1 MVGYLY
7 IILARITVQLSH
19 WNNSGWAVF
28 VFATEEVRRMDFY
41 MRLPRT
47 AKEFALFLAIVSIIS
62 VNIIAPLITFF
73 EAGFRLQVWFDVLRV
88 LPFIW
93 VAVVILVLL
102 TNRPAQALKN
112 LIVKPDDSFNA
123 QIIVNTLMNVLLMS
137 VVLTVVGTW
146 IGTLRISMDPITQ
159 FFYKWPRNFA
169 ISFAVEALIAQPIA
183 RTVLYHKH
191 LREDAKKSD

>member
-7 IILARITVQLSH
+7 IILERITVQLSH

-28 VFATEEVRRMDFY
+28 VFATKEVRRMDFY

-112 LIVKPDDSFNA
+112 
-123 QIIVNTLMNVLLMS
+123 
-137 VVLTVVGTW
+137 
-146 IGTLRISMDPITQ
+146 
-159 FFYKWPRNFA
+159 
-169 ISFAVEALIAQPIA
+169 
-183 RTVLYHKH
+183 
-191 LREDAKKSD
+191 

>member
-1 MVGYLY
+1 
-7 IILARITVQLSH
+7 
-19 WNNSGWAVF
+19 
-28 VFATEEVRRMDFY
+28 MDFY
-41 MRLPRT
+41 MRLPRNG
-47 AKEFALFLAIVSIIS
+47 KEFALFLAIVSIIS

-146 IGTLRISMDPITQ
+146 IGTLRISMDPITH

-191 LREDAKKSD
+191 KREDAKQAN